1 MTRKNR
7 VISIAIS
14 AILAFAVLCT
24 SGVTLALNLT
34 SNRSTAV
41 AKTAGINLSATVA
54 NLRASTA
61 KSANEGDEGAIK
73 DDYSDNYYTYE
84 QWIKSDANNI
94 FNDNGGSVKLETVKN
109 SSGKDEQLITI
120 SNIVPGD
127 KVEFDIEVTSQ
138 SNVAFDYC
146 AELYVEAEQGQ
157 KLVNQLDF
165 KSSSFGLSRVDLSD
179 RTDPAVNDGDFA
191 QVIVG
196 DTKKVSASKSEV
208 ETAHVSVL
216 LPVTATEGQGETVH
230 LRYRVR
236 GSQNLQEQDTVAEVE
251 VDGTRYKF
259 TNLYTK
265 DSEDLGAVEFAKL
278 NDVDTV
284 YIVGSNIVEE
294 GEVVIDDAISFV
306 GAADGEGKYPTLN
319 GAHVTVENGAAV
331 TFTNVNFDGTSY
343 IDVSGAGR
351 LTMNN
356 CTADVAPIKLFDK
369 ITRKTVQDSAFIV
382 SGTSLTPVR
391 LDLSDNTIVSNNG
404 GAAISLNSPL
414 SDGSLISGNTF
425 GSQEKRFDGE
435 AALTFN
441 GAYKANSTGSNDRPV
456 VTVSQNTV
464 YADRAFS
471 LGGNAGSQA
480 YIVSSVSNVAH
491 GIANNVF
498 VKGVKDSQ
506 GTALA
511 SFVDNGST
519 IDSNE
524 LTIANVS
531 DQALVL
537 GGINVTLNDVNL
549 ISAGHVSLANINET
563 NFYQLFADN
572 TDNTTII
579 LYRNGV
585 AINVND

>member
-41 AKTAGINLSATVA
+41 VRTAGINLSATVA
-54 NLRASTA
+54 NLSASTA

-94 FNDNGGSVKLETVKN
+94 FNDNGGSVKLETIKN
-109 SSGKDEQLITI
+109 SNGKDEQLITI

-165 KSSSFGLSRVDLSD
+165 KSSSFGLSRIDLSGG
-179 RTDPAVNDGDFA
+179 TDKKDGDFA

-196 DTKKVSASKSEV
+196 DTKKISASQNEV

-216 LPVTATEGQGETVH
+216 LPVTATEGQGETVR

-236 GSQNLQEQDTVAEVE
+236 GSQNEQEQDAVAEVE
-251 VDGTRYKF
+251 IDGTRYQF
-259 TNLYTK
+259 TKLYTN

-278 NDVDTV
+278 NDVDAV
-284 YIVGSNIVEE
+284 YIVGGNIVEE

-306 GAADGEGKYPTLN
+306 GVANAEGQYPALN
-319 GAHVTVENGAAV
+319 GARIIVENGATV
-331 TFTNVNFDGTSY
+331 SFKNINFDGASY
-343 IDVSGAGR
+343 IDVSGAGG
-351 LTMNN
+351 LSMSG
-356 CTADVAPIKLFDK
+356 CVADVAPVKLFDK
-369 ITRKTVQDSAFIV
+369 ITREFAQDSAFIV
-382 SGTSLTPVR
+382 SDSSLTPVK
-391 LDLSDNTIVSNNG
+391 LNLSDNIIVSNNG
-404 GAAISLNSPL
+404 GAAISLDSPL
-414 SDGSLISGNTF
+414 SHGSVINGNAF
-425 GSQEKRFDGE
+425 GSQEKRFDGR
-435 AALTFN
+435 AALAFN
-441 GAYKANSTGSNDRPV
+441 GAYKENSLGENDRPV
-456 VTVSQNTV
+456 VTVSQNTI

-471 LGGNAGSQA
+471 LGSSAGSQT
-480 YIVSSVSNVAH
+480 YIVSSIGNVAY
-491 GIANNVF
+491 GIVGNAF
-498 VKGVKDSQ
+498 VTGVKNSQ
-506 GTALA
+506 GIALA
-511 SFVDNGST
+511 SFVDNGSK
-519 IDSNE
+519 
-524 LTIANVS
+524 IAANALAIADVS

-537 GGINVTLNDVNL
+537 GGINVTLNGINR

-563 NFYQLFADN
+563 NFYQLYADN

-585 AINVND
+585 AINGND

>member
-1 MTRKNR
+1 
-7 VISIAIS
+7 
-14 AILAFAVLCT
+14 
-24 SGVTLALNLT
+24 
-34 SNRSTAV
+34 
-41 AKTAGINLSATVA
+41 
-54 NLRASTA
+54 
-61 KSANEGDEGAIK
+61 
-73 DDYSDNYYTYE
+73 
-84 QWIKSDANNI
+84 
-94 FNDNGGSVKLETVKN
+94 
-109 SSGKDEQLITI
+109 
-120 SNIVPGD
+120 
-127 KVEFDIEVTSQ
+127 
-138 SNVAFDYC
+138 
-146 AELYVEAEQGQ
+146 
-157 KLVNQLDF
+157 
-165 KSSSFGLSRVDLSD
+165 
-179 RTDPAVNDGDFA
+179 
-191 QVIVG
+191 
-196 DTKKVSASKSEV
+196 
-208 ETAHVSVL
+208 
-216 LPVTATEGQGETVH
+216 
-230 LRYRVR
+230 
-236 GSQNLQEQDTVAEVE
+236 
-251 VDGTRYKF
+251 
-259 TNLYTK
+259 
-265 DSEDLGAVEFAKL
+265 
-278 NDVDTV
+278 
-284 YIVGSNIVEE
+284 
-294 GEVVIDDAISFV
+294 
-306 GAADGEGKYPTLN
+306 
-319 GAHVTVENGAAV
+319 
-331 TFTNVNFDGTSY
+331 
-343 IDVSGAGR
+343 
-351 LTMNN
+351 MNN